1 MLQACDKKQDGS
13 FGSPGWDVIT
23 ETNLDIDILLKKQ
36 IYRRLKYITY
46 FDNFVDLFTN
56 WRAFCITGDNKQSAR

>member
-56 WRAFCITGDNKQSAR
+56 